1 MRKYN
6 PLTYQFEDEEVAPI
20 REVTLVSCLG
30 NRHQQPLEFV
40 SCLGNRHPQPLEGEI
55 PLRMPVAFPH
65 ELDHLMP
72 NVIVRDFCG
81 QIVRIGP
88 P

>member
-20 REVTLVSCLG
+20 REVTL
-30 NRHQQPLEFV
+30 V